1 MPAVQVEVIIEVP
14 RGGHEKLRADGS
26 RDFLSPLP
34 CPFNYGSVPGTVS
47 GDGDPLDALVLGPRL
62 PRGTRVRVDVLAEV
76 RFVDAG
82 EPDPKLVC
90 GERLGRVD
98 QLRVALFFRGYAL
111 AKRALHRLRGR
122 RGRTAYEGIGAASF
136 SPSTTAR

>member
-1 MPAVQVEVIIEVP
+1 MIEVEVVIEVP

-34 CPFNYGSVPGTVS
+34 CPFNYGSVPGTLS

-62 PRGTRVRVDVLAEV
+62 PRGARVRVRVLAEV

-82 EPDPKLVC
+82 EADPKLIC
-90 GERLGRVD
+90 GQRLGRGDRV
-98 QLRVALFFRGYAL
+98 RVALFFRGYAL
-111 AKRALHRLRGR
+111 AKSALYRLRGR
-122 RGRTAYEGIGAASF
+122 RGRTAYEGIVAASI
-136 SPSTTAR
+136 SSSAMAR